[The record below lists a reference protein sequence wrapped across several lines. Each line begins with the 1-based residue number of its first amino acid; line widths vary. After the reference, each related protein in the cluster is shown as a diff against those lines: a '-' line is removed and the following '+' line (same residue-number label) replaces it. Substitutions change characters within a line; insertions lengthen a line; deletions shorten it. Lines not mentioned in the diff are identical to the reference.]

1 MYKEIFL
8 AILLVI
14 SVLLGG
20 CRIQTDAERLRSLET
35 GTLSEVRNIYS
46 SREQV
51 QKRLQV
57 GSSIEAFSF
66 PLNVAVAAGHE
77 PVIAHLLEMGADPN
91 SADHLG
97 RTPLFEI
104 PREIDEQATAR
115 IVSLLVKSSADP
127 NLAEPVLGSTPLMQA
142 SMYGDVPLVRA
153 LLESGAD
160 LELRD
165 TSGRTAF
172 DQIASRKPIVPED
185 IRVLK
190 ELLTS
195 TKK

>member
-8 AILLVI
+8 APLLVI
-14 SVLLGG
+14 SVLMGG
-20 CRIQTDAERLRSLET
+20 CRIQTEAEKLRSLET
-35 GTLSEVRNIYS
+35 GALSEVKNIYS
-46 SREQV
+46 SREQIH
-51 QKRLQV
+51 KRLQV
-57 GSSIEAFSF
+57 GSKSELFSF
-66 PLNVAVAAGHE
+66 PLNVAVASGHE
-77 PVIAHLLEMGADPN
+77 PVIAYLLEMGADAN
-91 SADHLG
+91 SADHMG

-104 PREIDEQATAR
+104 PREINEQAKAR

-127 NLAEPVLGSTPLMQA
+127 NLATPVLGSTPLMQA
-142 SMYGDVPLVRA
+142 SMYVDVPLVRA

-172 DQIASRKPIVPED
+172 DQIASSKPIAPED

-190 ELLTS
+190 ELLRS
-195 TKK
+195 KRK